1 MKRIWQHPQTPSSPE
16 VAGWK
21 SVGQLE
27 NSPQF
32 KQWLEREFP
41 EGADR
46 LSEDEREMSRRSFVK
61 LMGAASALAGL
72 SMVSCRRAE
81 THLVPYVQAPEW
93 TIPGK
98 PTSYASM
105 YGHAFGAV
113 PVMVTNHEGRPT
125 KLEPNPGYQPRVG
138 LDGFAQASILE
149 LYSPTRSRNVL
160 VNGKPLSKQAGSE
173 KEQLQALVK
182 SWSELL
188 QKGTPMAFLLGE
200 KRSLLEEHLVNEIS
214 TRNPAAVFYRYEAL
228 SPANARAGWKNYFAA
243 DVELLADFSRLERI
257 VSFDCDFLG
266 LERFANTRE
275 FYAKRNPDGIEY
287 DNFAKPDA
295 SQLNRLYVVESY
307 YSVTG
312 GMADHRLR
320 MANAQL
326 PMVMLALASEVA
338 RLTGSADL
346 QALSRQ
352 KTAAASNEIPAEVLQ
367 EWVKACAADLVAA
380 KGRSGVLLGSRHE
393 ASLHVLACAINQA
406 LGAFAAEKPAIA
418 VLQSTFKA
426 LGGIDALVSD
436 LRAKKFKAVA
446 FLSPANPLF
455 DSVHASE
462 LRTLL
467 ADPNLASLHVGERA
481 DATAHAVSLHIPAAN
496 YLECWGDA
504 VTAEGH
510 VGVTQ
515 PQILPLYNGTG
526 VHELLFALLDA
537 EGKLAGLEN
546 SEQAATLLYYK
557 TRECLAK
564 SFNWDKAGEEQ
575 LWNQT
580 LQHGFVFELKDGK
593 KQPVSLY
600 KPATAVANSSG
611 FAAVADKL
619 EQLGKAPL
627 AKTDSLNLEFSADY
641 SILDG
646 RFIDN
651 AWLQEAPD
659 PISKLTW
666 DNVAYVSAK
675 TAKNLGIYQQIV
687 ELESWNAGQGA
698 DAEAVH
704 RSTPMI
710 KLELNGK
717 QLHIP
722 VMVSFGIAEN
732 TLVLP
737 IGYGQGVSED
747 DVFGRSAKL
756 YPASH
761 VGYVGINT
769 GFDVGPLRS
778 ANSPWFAQG
787 AKVATSQL
795 KYPVAL
801 TQEHNS
807 MYGRALVREVSVDDF
822 NHDPSGAKM
831 QGDDSHIPPNISL
844 YKQEGSNTWH
854 PKEGWD
860 KNKPLPL
867 LSDKN
872 HQWAMA
878 IDLAS
883 CIGCNA
889 CQMACQAENNIP
901 VVGKRQVAMGRE
913 MQWIRMDRYFAAE
926 LYERGKDGKAALKLE
941 SAKPAPDWI
950 KDNPEML
957 SQPVACLQCESA
969 PCETVCPVNATVH
982 SEDGLN
988 TMAYNRCIGTRY
1000 CANNCPYKARRFNY
1014 FDYNK
1019 RNPLLPN
1026 NLYMGPFGETKVGD
1040 APHLQRNPNV
1050 TVRMRGVME
1059 KCTYCTQRIQAAK
1072 IRQKRN
1078 QKFAVQNSGEVSP
1091 NVEIAMED
1099 MRVQADTLQ
1108 TACQAACPAGAI
1120 SFGNLLDKQ
1129 QARVYRA
1136 HQSSRSYALLKYIGT
1151 NPRTLF
1157 LARVKNPNPSMP
1169 DAHYVGNAT
1178 IDMI

>member
-32 KQWLEREFP
+32 KQWLDREFP
-41 EGADR
+41 EGSDR
-46 LSEDEREMSRRSFVK
+46 LSEEEREMSRRSFVK

-72 SMVSCRRAE
+72 SMVSCRRNE
-81 THLVPYVQAPEW
+81 TNLIPYVQAPEW

-105 YGHAFGAV
+105 YAHAMGAV
-113 PVMVTNHEGRPT
+113 PIMVTNHDGRPT

-149 LYSPTRSRNVL
+149 LYNPTRSRSVL
-160 VNGKPLSKQAGSE
+160 VKGQPLSQKDASE
-173 KEQLQALVK
+173 KDQLQANIK
-182 SWSELL
+182 AWSEMV
-188 QKGTPMAFLLGE
+188 QKGTPMAFVLGE
-200 KRSLLEEHLVNEIS
+200 KRSLLEDHLAAEI
-214 TRNPAAVFYRYEAL
+214 TKRNPAAVFYRYEAF
-228 SPANARAGWKNYFAA
+228 SPANARSGWKSFFGA
-243 DVELLADFSRLERI
+243 DVEVLADFAKLDRI

-266 LERFANTRE
+266 LDRFANTNA
-275 FYAKRNPDGIEY
+275 FYAKRNPDGQQYE
-287 DNFAKPDA
+287 NFAKPDA
-295 SQLNRLYVVESY
+295 NQLNRLYVVESN

-326 PMVMLALASEVA
+326 PMVMMALAAEVA
-338 RLTGSADL
+338 TLTGSANL
-346 QALSRQ
+346 QALARSSRA
-352 KTAAASNEIPAEVLQ
+352 TASNEIPTDVLQ
-367 EWVKACAADLVAA
+367 EWVQACARDLVAA
-380 KGRSGVLLGSRHE
+380 KGRSGVVVGFRQDP
-393 ASLHVLACAINQA
+393 ALHVLGCAINEA
-406 LGAFAAEKPAIA
+406 LGSFAGDKPAVA
-418 VLQSTFKA
+418 VVQSPFKA
-426 LGGIDALVSD
+426 VGGIDSLLAD
-436 LRAKKFKAVA
+436 LRAGKLKAVA

-462 LRTLL
+462 LRSLL
-467 ADPNLASLHVGERA
+467 NDGKVTSLHLGERA
-481 DATAHAVSLHIPAAN
+481 DATARAVSLHIPAAN

-515 PQILPLYNGTG
+515 PQILPLYDGICAND
-526 VHELLFALLDA
+526 LLCAMLDA
-537 EGKLAGLEN
+537 EGKLAGLE
-546 SEQAATLLYYK
+546 SADSAATLLYYK

-564 SFNWDKAGEEQ
+564 AFGWDKASEEKQ
-575 LWNQT
+575 WNQT
-580 LQHGFVFELKDGK
+580 LQHGFVHDIANNQKTPL
-593 KQPVSLY
+593 SLY
-600 KPATAVANSSG
+600 KPVTPAVNTSC
-611 FAAVADKL
+611 FTPVAEKL
-619 EQLGKAPL
+619 QLL
-627 AKTDSLNLEFSADY
+627 AKAQPAKSDSLNLEFCVDY
-641 SILDG
+641 SIFDG

-659 PISKLTW
+659 PVSKLTW
-666 DNVAYVSAK
+666 DNVAYISAK

-687 ELESWNAGQGA
+687 ELETWNAGQGV
-698 DAEAVH
+698 DEEAVH
-704 RSTPMI
+704 RGTPMVTI
-710 KLELNGK
+710 QLGDK
-717 QLHIP
+717 QLFMP
-722 VMVSFGIAEN
+722 VMVAFGIAEN

-737 IGYGQGVSED
+737 IGYGQGVRED
-747 DVFGRSAKL
+747 DEYGRSAKL
-756 YPASH
+756 YPACNT
-761 VGYVGINT
+761 GYVGVNS

-778 ANSPWFAQG
+778 ASSPWFAQG
-787 AKVATSQL
+787 AKLSTSDK
-795 KYPVAL
+795 KYPIAL
-801 TQEHNS
+801 TQEHNA
-807 MYGRALVREVSVDDF
+807 MYGRALVREVTVDDF
-822 NHDPSGAKM
+822 NHDPAGAKM

-844 YKQEGSNTWH
+844 YKQEGTNVWH
-854 PKEGWD
+854 PQMGWSKD
-860 KNKPLPL
+860 KPVPL

-926 LYERGKDGKAALKLE
+926 LYERGKDGKPALKLE

-1019 RNPLLPN
+1019 RNPLLPD
-1026 NLYMGPFGETKVGD
+1026 NLYKGPFGVTQVGA

-1059 KCTYCTQRIQAAK
+1059 KCTYCTQRIQSAK

-1078 QKFAVQNSGEVSP
+1078 QKFSVQSSGLPSP
-1091 NVEIAMED
+1091 DVTIPMEE
-1099 MRVQADTLQ
+1099 MRVQPDTLQ

-1120 SFGNLLDKQ
+1120 TFGNLLDKEK
-1129 QARVYRA
+1129 ARVYRA
-1136 HQSSRSYALLKYIGT
+1136 HQSTRSYAMLKYIGT

-1169 DAHYVGNAT
+1169 DYQYVGNAT